1 MLSRS
6 PQSPETPHIGGKLAV
21 VIFVLTLL
29 AFVIES
35 QLTQYVQTT
44 LRYRQP
50 FFLFYLVHSAFAII
64 FPIHLLYLI
73 TTTKYSATS
82 ILEGLGIAISS
93 HLSSREASSSTLRF
107 PYAKFLR
114 LILAMTLGITVP
126 ALLWFAAVSLAP
138 VSDVT
143 AIWNTNAFFAYLIS
157 VKLFKL
163 EWESRRLFA
172 VLLATLGVIVVVYGG
187 STSSGDDTPSIT
199 GSGSVSMRSFK
210 PSAPL
215 VGNLLTLVASFGYG
229 LYQVLYKIYAALP
242 SDPEVTS
249 DILYERILDE
259 QTDVGHYNVPNE
271 AAADHSL
278 FPPPFGLHPN
288 LLTSAIGLAT
298 LILLWIP
305 IPILNA
311 TGAET
316 FRLPPNGITV
326 LAIGGIALSGVV
338 FNAGFM
344 ILLGIWGP
352 IITSVGN
359 LLTIVLVLISDVIFG
374 SGLDALTVWSLLGS
388 GVIVLAFGVLAYD
401 MFKTRA

>member
-1 MLSRS
+1 MVSRS
-6 PQSPETPHIGGKLAV
+6 PQSLETRHIGGKLAFG
-21 VIFVLTLL
+21 IFALTLI
-29 AFVIES
+29 AFVIET

-44 LRYRQP
+44 LGYRQP
-50 FFLFYLVHSAFAII
+50 FFIFYLVHSAFTII

-82 ILEGLGIAISS
+82 ILEGLRIAISS
-93 HLSSREASSSTLRF
+93 HLSSSTLRF

-114 LILAMTLGITVP
+114 LILAMTLGVTVP
-126 ALLWFAAVSLAP
+126 ALLWFAAVSLAS

-187 STSSGDDTPSIT
+187 STSSGDDTPSVT
-199 GSGSVSMRSFK
+199 GSGCVSMRSFK

-215 VGNLLTLVASFGYG
+215 VGIVLTLFASFGYG
-229 LYQVLYKIYAALP
+229 LYQVFYKIYAALP

-249 DILYERILDE
+249 EILYERILDE

-271 AAADHSL
+271 VAADHSL
-278 FPPPFGLHPN
+278 SPPPFGLHPN
-288 LLTSAIGLAT
+288 LLTSAVGLAT

-316 FRLPPNGITV
+316 FRLPPDGITV
-326 LAIGGIALSGVV
+326 LAIGGIALGGVV

-388 GVIVLAFGVLAYD
+388 GVIVIAFGVLAYD